1 MPQTREEYLR
11 LANDLSEHS
20 RLYYVEA
27 SPTISDVEYDALL
40 AKLQRCEDANPSW
53 GVDWSP
59 TKRVGFAPVS
69 SFPKITREV
78 PMLSLDNTYDASEL
92 RAFHDR
98 VVGGLGDEPLQY
110 VVEPKIDGL
119 GIELTYRD
127 GLFVLGSTRGDS
139 LTGED
144 VSSNLRTIGGLALKL
159 REPANLVVRGEVFM
173 SREAFA
179 MVNEKRMADGEALF
193 KNARNTAAGT
203 LKLQD
208 SSEAAKRPLMVTLY
222 EVLGADQE
230 ESTITSEYQQSHFE
244 TLARLRALGLPVSD
258 HNTVASTWE
267 ELIAAVEGWAESRH
281 ALPFEADGLVIKVDN
296 YAQRAKLGSTSKYP
310 RWAIA
315 YKFPAEQVT
324 TTVLGLS
331 RYVGR
336 TGAVTPVADL
346 EPVELAGTT
355 VKRASLHNWDQ
366 VERLGIGKGDR
377 VLIHKAGEIIPQVLS
392 VAEKVSEK
400 VFAAPTEC
408 PSCGSTLVR
417 EEGRVALL
425 CVASMT
431 CAGQLQE
438 SVEFFAGRKQ
448 MNIDGLGEKLCG
460 LLIDAKLVSNVADI
474 FTVEAEDVENLDR
487 LGSLSASN
495 LVEAIAVAKRD
506 ATFSRLLAALGI
518 RHVGS
523 SAAKVIAQKYTRM
536 AALFELA
543 DIDDGGEAFLEGLCA
558 IDGIG
563 AAIAQSLFDFL
574 HDATNRSVL
583 ESLAER
589 GVDPVE
595 SIVAKVEGGL
605 SGKTFVITG
614 TLSAPRGAFK
624 ARIEEVGGKVT
635 GSVSKST
642 DYLVAGEKTGKS
654 KLSAAEKHGVEV
666 LDESK
671 LEALI
676 AG

>member
-1 MPQTREEYLR
+1 MLQTREEYLR
-11 LANDLSEHS
+11 LANELTEHS

-27 SPTISDVEYDALL
+27 TPTISDVEYDKLL
-40 AKLQRCEDANPSW
+40 KQLEQCEEANPSW
-53 GVDWSP
+53 IVDWSP
-59 TKRVGFAPVS
+59 SKRVGHAPIS
-69 SFPKITREV
+69 SFGKVTRDT
-78 PMLSLDNTYDASEL
+78 PMLSLDNTYDADEL
-92 RAFHDR
+92 RAFHER

-119 GIELTYRD
+119 GIELTYTD
-127 GLFVLGSTRGDS
+127 GLFVLGSTRGDGI
-139 LTGED
+139 TGED
-144 VSSNLRTIGGLALKL
+144 VTINLRTVQGVALKL
-159 REPANLVVRGEVFM
+159 REEANVVVRGEVFM
-173 SREAFA
+173 TREAFTQ
-179 MVNEKRMADGEALF
+179 VNEQRLADGDALF

-222 EVLGADQE
+222 ELVGAEQEGATEHQDTHFQTLERLKDLG
-230 ESTITSEYQQSHFE
+230 I
-244 TLARLRALGLPVSD
+244 PVSD
-258 HNTVASTWE
+258 HNTIATNWD
-267 ELIAAVEGWAESRH
+267 ELIAAVESWRERRH
-281 ALPFEADGLVIKVDN
+281 ALPFEADGLVVKVN
-296 YAQRAKLGSTSKYP
+296 SYAQRAKLGSTSKYP

-331 RYVGR
+331 HNVGR

-392 VAEKVSEK
+392 VTEKASDQ
-400 VFAAPTEC
+400 VFGAPTHC
-408 PSCGSTLVR
+408 PSCDSVLVR
-417 EEGRVALL
+417 EDGKVALL

-431 CAGQLQE
+431 CGGQLQE

-448 MNIDGLGEKLCG
+448 MNIDGMGEKLCG
-460 LLIDAKLVSNVADI
+460 LLIDAGLISSVADI
-474 FTVEAEDVENLDR
+474 FTLKAEDLTKLDR
-487 LGSLSASN
+487 LGELSANN
-495 LVEAIAVAKRD
+495 LIEAIAAAKRN
-506 ATFSRLLAALGI
+506 ATFSRLLTALGI
-518 RHVGS
+518 RHVGG
-523 SAAKVIAQKYTRM
+523 SAAKAIAQKYNRM

-543 DIDDGGEAFLEGLCA
+543 DIDDGGESFLEGVCA

-563 AAIAQSLFDFL
+563 AVIAQSLYDFL
-574 HDATNRSVL
+574 HDPANRAVL
-583 ESLAER
+583 ERLIEL

-595 SIVAKVEGGL
+595 KVVAKVEGGL

-614 TLSAPRGAFK
+614 TLSAPRGEFK
-624 ARIEEVGGKVT
+624 ARIEAAGGKVT

-642 DYLVAGEKTGKS
+642 DYLVAGDKTGKS
-654 KLSAAEKHGVEV
+654 RGAHSRVAQSA
-666 LDESK
+666 
-671 LEALI
+671 
-676 AG
+676 

>member
-1 MPQTREEYLR
+1 MLQTREEYLR
-11 LANDLSEHS
+11 LADELTEHS
-20 RLYYVEA
+20 RRYYVDA
-27 SPTISDVEYDALL
+27 NPTISDVEYDKLL
-40 AKLQRCEDANPSW
+40 KKLEKCEEDNPSW
-53 GVDWSP
+53 MVDWSP
-59 TKRVGFAPVS
+59 SKRVGHAPIS
-69 SFPKITREV
+69 SFNKVTRDT
-78 PMLSLDNTYDASEL
+78 PMLSLDNTYDADEL

-98 VVGGLGDEPLQY
+98 VIGGLGDEPLEY

-119 GIELTYRD
+119 GIELTYTD
-127 GLFVLGSTRGDS
+127 GIFVLGSTRGDG

-144 VSSNLRTIGGLALKL
+144 VSINLRTVHGVALKL
-159 REPANLVVRGEVFM
+159 REPASLVVRGEVFM
-173 SREAFA
+173 TREAFA
-179 MVNEKRMADGEALF
+179 RVNEKRLADGDALF

-222 EVLGADQE
+222 ELVGAEQEGATEHQDTHFQTLERLKELG
-230 ESTITSEYQQSHFE
+230 I
-244 TLARLRALGLPVSD
+244 PVSD
-258 HNTVASTWE
+258 HNTVATNWD
-267 ELIAAVEGWAESRH
+267 ELIAAVESWRDRRH
-281 ALPFEADGLVIKVDN
+281 ALPFEADGLVIKVN
-296 YAQRAKLGSTSKYP
+296 SYAQRAKLGSTSKYP

-331 RYVGR
+331 HNVGR

-392 VAEKVSEK
+392 VTEKAGND
-400 VFAAPTEC
+400 VFREPTNC
-408 PSCGSTLVR
+408 PSCDSVLVR
-417 EEGRVALL
+417 EEGKVALL

-431 CAGQLQE
+431 CGGQLQE

-448 MNIDGLGEKLCG
+448 MNIDGMGEKLCG
-460 LLIDAKLVSNVADI
+460 LLIDADLISSVADI
-474 FTVEAEDVENLDR
+474 FTLKAEDIAKLDR
-487 LGSLSASN
+487 LGEVSANN
-495 LVEAIAVAKRD
+495 LISAIETAKRD
-506 ATFSRLLAALGI
+506 ASFSRLLTALGI
-518 RHVGS
+518 RHLGG
-523 SAAKVIAQKYTRM
+523 SAAKAIAQKYNRM

-543 DIDDGGEAFLEGLCA
+543 DIDDGGESFLEGVCA

-563 AAIAQSLFDFL
+563 AVIAQSLYDFV
-574 HDATNRSVL
+574 HDPTNRAVL
-583 ESLAER
+583 ERLIEL

-595 SIVAKVEGGL
+595 KVVAKVEGGL

-614 TLSAPRGAFK
+614 TLSAPRGEFK
-624 ARIEEVGGKVT
+624 ARIEAVGGKVT

-642 DYLVAGEKTGKS
+642 NYLVAGEKTGKS

-666 LDESK
+666 LDEAA

>member
-1 MPQTREEYLR
+1 MLQTREEYLR
-11 LANDLSEHS
+11 LANELTEHS

-27 SPTISDVEYDALL
+27 TPTISDVEYDKLL
-40 AKLQRCEDANPSW
+40 KQLEQCEEANPSW
-53 GVDWSP
+53 IVDWSP
-59 TKRVGFAPVS
+59 SKRVGHAPIS
-69 SFPKITREV
+69 SFGKVTRDT
-78 PMLSLDNTYDASEL
+78 PMLSLDNTYDADEL

-119 GIELTYRD
+119 GRELTYTD
-127 GLFVLGSTRGDS
+127 GLFVLGSTRGDGI
-139 LTGED
+139 TGED
-144 VSSNLRTIGGLALKL
+144 VTINLRTVQGVALKL
-159 REPANLVVRGEVFM
+159 REEANVVVRGEVFM
-173 SREAFA
+173 TREAFTQ
-179 MVNEKRMADGEALF
+179 VNEQRLADGDALF

-222 EVLGADQE
+222 ELVGAENETATEHQE
-230 ESTITSEYQQSHFE
+230 SHFE
-244 TLARLRALGLPVSD
+244 TLARLKALGIPVSE
-258 HNTVASTWE
+258 HNTVATNWD
-267 ELIAAVEGWAESRH
+267 ELIAAVESWRDRRH
-281 ALPFEADGLVIKVDN
+281 DLPFEADGLVIKVDN
-296 YAQRAKLGSTSKYP
+296 YAQRAKLGTTSKYP

-324 TTVLGLS
+324 TTILDLTHN
-331 RYVGR
+331 VGR
-336 TGAVTPVADL
+336 TGAVTPVAEL

-392 VAEKVSEK
+392 VTDKASDE
-400 VFAAPTEC
+400 VFGAPTVC

-417 EEGRVALL
+417 EEGKVALL

-431 CAGQLQE
+431 CGGQLQE

-448 MNIDGLGEKLCG
+448 MNIDGMGEKLCG
-460 LLIDAKLVSNVADI
+460 MLIEAGLIESVADI
-474 FTVEAEDVENLDR
+474 FTLKAEDLEKLDR
-487 LGSLSASN
+487 LGSISANN
-495 LVEAIAVAKRD
+495 LVTAIETAKKD
-506 ATFSRLLAALGI
+506 ASFSRLLTALGI
-518 RHVGS
+518 RHVGG
-523 SAAKVIAQKYTRM
+523 SAAKAIAQKYSRM

-543 DIDDGGEAFLEGLCA
+543 DIEDEGESFLEAVCA
-558 IDGIG
+558 IEGIG
-563 AAIAQSLFDFL
+563 AVIAQSLYDFL
-574 HDATNRSVL
+574 RDSANRAVL
-583 ESLAER
+583 VRLIEL

-595 SIVAKVEGGL
+595 EVKAKVEGGL

-624 ARIEEVGGKVT
+624 TRFEEAGGKVT

-642 DYLVAGEKTGKS
+642 NYLVAGEKTGKS
-654 KLSAAEKHGVEV
+654 KLAAAEKHGVEV
-666 LDESK
+666 LDEAA
-671 LEALI
+671 LEALL
-676 AG
+676 AQ

>member
-1 MPQTREEYLR
+1 MPQTREEYLK
-11 LANDLSEHS
+11 LANELTEHS
-20 RLYYVEA
+20 RRYYVEA
-27 SPTISDVEYDALL
+27 APVISDVEYDALL
-40 AKLQRCEDANPSW
+40 AKLERCEEANPAW
-53 GVDWSP
+53 VVDWSP
-59 TKRVGFAPVS
+59 SRRVGFAPVS
-69 SFPKITREV
+69 SFPKVTRET
-78 PMLSLDNTYDASEL
+78 PMLSLDNTYDATEL

-98 VVGGLGDEPLQY
+98 VVGILGDEPLQY

-119 GIELTYRD
+119 GIELTYKE
-127 GLFVLGSTRGDS
+127 GLFVLGSTRGDG

-144 VSSNLRTIGGLALKL
+144 VSLNLRTVGGVALKL
-159 REPANLVVRGEVFM
+159 REPVNLVVRGEVFM
-173 SREAFA
+173 TREAFA
-179 MVNEKRMADGEALF
+179 MVNERRLADGEALF

-208 SSEAAKRPLMVTLY
+208 SGAAAKRPLMVTLY
-222 EVLGADQE
+222 EVLGADDA
-230 ESTITSEYQQSHFE
+230 ESAATSEHQASHFE
-244 TLARLRALGLPVSD
+244 TLERLSALGLPVSD
-258 HNTVASTWE
+258 HNTVASTWD
-267 ELIAAVEGWAESRH
+267 ELIAAVEGWAERRH
-281 ALPFEADGLVIKVDN
+281 ALPFEADGLVIKVDS
-296 YAQRAKLGSTSKYP
+296 YAQRAKLGTTSKYP

-331 RYVGR
+331 HNVGR

-392 VAEKVSEK
+392 VTEKVSDTIFE
-400 VFAAPTEC
+400 APTHC
-408 PSCGSTLVR
+408 PSCGSELVR
-417 EEGRVALL
+417 EDGKVALL

-438 SVEFFAGRKQ
+438 SVAFFAGRKQ
-448 MNIDGLGEKLCG
+448 MNIDGMGEKLCG
-460 LLIDAKLVSNVADI
+460 LLIEAKLIANVADI
-474 FTVEAEDVENLDR
+474 FTLKSEDIEKLDR

-495 LVEAIAVAKRD
+495 LTTAIETAKRD
-506 ATFSRLLAALGI
+506 ATFSRLLTALGV
-518 RHVGS
+518 RHVGGT
-523 SAAKVIAQKYTRM
+523 AAKAIAQKYNRM
-536 AALFELA
+536 SALFELA
-543 DIDDGGEAFLEGLCA
+543 DIGDDGDAFLDGLCG
-558 IDGIG
+558 IEGIG
-563 AAIAQSLFDFL
+563 AVIAQSLYEFL
-574 HDATNRSVL
+574 HDPTNRSVL
-583 ESLAER
+583 ESLIER

-595 SIVAKVEGGL
+595 VVKEKTEGTL

-614 TLSAPRGAFK
+614 TLSASRGTFK
-624 ARIEEVGGKVT
+624 ARIEDAGGKVT

-654 KLSAAEKHGVEV
+654 KLSAAEKHDVKV
-666 LDESK
+666 LDEAA

>member
-1 MPQTREEYLR
+1 MPQTLEEYLR
-11 LANDLSEHS
+11 LANELTEHS

-27 SPTISDVEYDALL
+27 TPTISDVEYDKLL
-40 AKLQRCEDANPSW
+40 KTLEKCEEANPSW
-53 GVDWSP
+53 VVDWSP
-59 TKRVGFAPVS
+59 SKRVGHEPIS
-69 SFPKITREV
+69 SFGKVTRDT
-78 PMLSLDNTYDASEL
+78 PMLSLDNTYDADEL

-127 GLFVLGSTRGDS
+127 GLFVLGSTRGDG

-144 VSSNLRTIGGLALKL
+144 VSINLRTVQGVALKL
-159 REPANLVVRGEVFM
+159 REEANLVVRGEVFM
-173 SREAFA
+173 TRQAFA
-179 MVNEKRMADGEALF
+179 DVNEQRLTDGDALF

-222 EVLGADQE
+222 ELVGADQE
-230 ESTITSEYQQSHFE
+230 GATEHQE
-244 TLARLRALGLPVSD
+244 THSQTLERLKALGIPVSE
-258 HNTVASTWE
+258 HNTIATNWD
-267 ELIAAVEGWAESRH
+267 ELIAAVESWRDRRH
-281 ALPFEADGLVIKVDN
+281 DLPFEADGLVIKVDS
-296 YAQRAKLGSTSKYP
+296 YAQRAKLGTTSKYP

-331 RYVGR
+331 HNVGR

-392 VAEKVSEK
+392 VTEKASDE
-400 VFAAPTEC
+400 VFGAPTNC
-408 PSCGSTLVR
+408 PSCGSVLVR
-417 EEGRVALL
+417 EEGKVALL

-431 CAGQLQE
+431 CGGQLQE

-460 LLIDAKLVSNVADI
+460 LLIDAGLIASVADI
-474 FTVEAEDVENLDR
+474 FTLKAEDLAKLDR
-487 LGSLSASN
+487 VGETSAN
-495 LVEAIAVAKRD
+495 KLIAAIETAKQ
-506 ATFSRLLAALGI
+506 AASFSRVLTALGI
-518 RHVGS
+518 RHVGG
-523 SAAKVIAQKYTRM
+523 SAAKAIAQKYNRM
-536 AALFELA
+536 SALFELA
-543 DIDDGGEAFLEGLCA
+543 DIEDSGESFHEGVSG

-563 AAIAQSLFDFL
+563 GVIAESLYDFIR
-574 HDATNRSVL
+574 DPANRAVL
-583 ESLAER
+583 ERLITL

-595 SIVAKVEGGL
+595 KVVEKVEGGL

-614 TLSAPRGAFK
+614 TLSAPRGDFK
-624 ARIEEVGGKVT
+624 ARIEAVGGKVT

-642 DYLVAGEKTGKS
+642 DYLVAGDKTGKS
-654 KLSAAEKHGVEV
+654 KLAAAEKHGVEV
-666 LDESK
+666 LDEAA
-671 LEALI
+671 LAALI